1 MRIRG
6 LRNVGPLLRVPFA
19 SSLGGFYRRRARMF
33 LPSVNG
39 PRLRCSGPETAAV
52 DHASWQRVA
61 PAPEVGVVD
70 ATIADRPRQRAHAG
84 SLPFSVSVAIRL
96 CQEGHKVAL
105 ASPALFCVATN
116 PTPEDAGLRLSER
129 SCGQH
134 ERKHRRPRRFS
145 RCAAQQR
152 QSRRPHA
159 APYSRSANGARHTG
173 EIIAKAALGEGGL
186 DPPVKRAV
194 SRRTRPFPEPAPR
207 RGWLAER
214 EAEAPLLSD
223 LQTSPSE
230 AQCARREIPMRRGV
244 CAARF
249 C

>member
-1 MRIRG
+1 VEAAPPQKD
-6 LRNVGPLLRVPFA
+6 L
-19 SSLGGFYRRRARMF
+19 ARMF
-33 LPSVNG
+33 GVQRSSVK
-39 PRLRCSGPETAAV
+39 LL
-52 DHASWQRVA
+52 
-61 PAPEVGVVD
+61 
-70 ATIADRPRQRAHAG
+70 DRTLH
-84 SLPFSVSVAIRL
+84 
-96 CQEGHKVAL
+96 
-105 ASPALFCVATN
+105 
-116 PTPEDAGLRLSER
+116 
-129 SCGQH
+129 
-134 ERKHRRPRRFS
+134 
-145 RCAAQQR
+145 
-152 QSRRPHA
+152 
-159 APYSRSANGARHTG
+159 SRSANGAPHTG

-230 AQCARREIPMRRGV
+230 AQCAHPGIPTHRGV